1 MLLKSLAA
9 LALAAQASALGVGVY
24 TDAGCT
30 TLEATSIVSVGTC
43 SPNTQTTYV
52 GVSACS
58 SGTTATIAVLPP
70 NGDCSGTALYTGDI
84 TTSCT
89 MLTAAGSNPRRY
101 AKIETSIDST
111 CGDAAKSFVNMG
123 YADATCTTPASGGII
138 IADDVCRGRSKVSER
153 SGMPHPS
160 HALPPQTEPTHTH
173 TRARLSPPTPPRAQS
188 TITGGL
194 ITTTRFSDSVCTTS
208 AYTLAGI
215 PSTAT
220 CKVFNP
226 AVVTGS
232 GNIGSAKAIALPAY
246 PPGSGSRTSG
256 ASETATAAAVV
267 VGAAAAIVMAARA

>member
-43 SPNTQTTYV
+43 SPNAQTTYV

-89 MLTAAGSNPRRY
+89 MLTASGSNPRRY

-138 IADDVCRGRSKVSER
+138 IADDVCRGRSKVRLREAGCRIPLTPSLL
-153 SGMPHPS
+153 HPS
-160 HALPPQTEPTHTH
+160 AQTEPTHTH
-173 TRARLSPPTPPRAQS
+173 TRALVPTHPTPRAVYHHRRPHHHHSLFRQRVHHLHVHPLWHPLHRHLQGLQPCRQHRERKHRQRQGPPPPR
-188 TITGGL
+188 L
-194 ITTTRFSDSVCTTS
+194 
-208 AYTLAGI
+208 
-215 PSTAT
+215 
-220 CKVFNP
+220 
-226 AVVTGS
+226 
-232 GNIGSAKAIALPAY
+232 
-246 PPGSGSRTSG
+246 PPGLRHPHLW
-256 ASETATAAAVV
+256 
-267 VGAAAAIVMAARA
+267 RL